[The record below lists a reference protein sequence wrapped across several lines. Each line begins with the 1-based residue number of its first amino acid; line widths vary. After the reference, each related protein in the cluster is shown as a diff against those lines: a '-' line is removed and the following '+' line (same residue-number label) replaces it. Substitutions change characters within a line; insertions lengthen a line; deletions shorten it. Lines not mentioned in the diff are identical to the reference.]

1 MKKKAANCLE
11 EPIDILEVSDEEM
24 TLLEPSENEILLLLE
39 EEPMDKN
46 NVLSFVIGDSPSTT
60 RRASSNIDSR
70 IDSAL
75 VGLIE
80 QRMQTKALP
89 LALRKRLMYQRAVSA

>member
-1 MKKKAANCLE
+1 MKKKTVNCLE

-24 TLLEPSENEILLLLE
+24 TLLEPSENEILLLE
-39 EEPMDKN
+39 EEPAEKS
-46 NVLSFVIGDSPSTT
+46 NVLSFVVGDSPSTT